1 MKTLTHLCRIFLAGS
16 FAVAFVANAH
26 AADVTTTDQLFVKN
40 AYQSGLANARL
51 GELAEGKSAN
61 ADVKAFA
68 TRLIADEGKANAELR
83 TLAETK
89 GLSLVNSPSTVAL
102 ANTRILEA
110 KAGADFDKTFAA
122 HMVNDRKRT
131 VEIYDRAGTK
141 TQDTDIRAFIT
152 KTLPTLKGHL
162 AAAQTLQD
170 KVGR

>member
-1 MKTLTHLCRIFLAGS
+1 MKTFTHLSRIFLAGLS
-16 FAVAFVANAH
+16 SLAFVASAH
-26 AADVTTTDQLFVKN
+26 AGDVTTTDQLFVKN
-40 AYQSGLANARL
+40 AYQSGLANTRV
-51 GELAEGKSAN
+51 GELAEGKTTN

-68 TRLIADEGKANAELR
+68 TRLIADAGKANAELK

-89 GLSLVNSPSTVAL
+89 GLSLVNSPSTIAL
-102 ANTRILEA
+102 ANNKILEA

-122 HMVNDRKRT
+122 HMVSDRKRT
-131 VEIYDRAGTK
+131 VEIFERAGAK
-141 TQDTDIRAFIT
+141 TQDTDVRAFIT

>member
-1 MKTLTHLCRIFLAGS
+1 MKTFIHLCRIFLAGLS
-16 FAVAFVANAH
+16 TLTFVASAR
-26 AADVTTTDQLFVKN
+26 AGDVTTTDQLFVKA

-51 GELAEGKSAN
+51 GELAAGKTAN

-68 TRLIADEGKANAELR
+68 TRLIADQGKDNAELK
-83 TLAETK
+83 TLADTK
-89 GLSLVNSPSTVAL
+89 GLSLVNSPSTIAL
-102 ANTRILEA
+102 ANAKILEG

-122 HMVNDRKRT
+122 HMVNDRKKT
-131 VEIYDRAGTK
+131 VETFERAGIQ

-152 KTLPTLKGHL
+152 KALPTLKGHF